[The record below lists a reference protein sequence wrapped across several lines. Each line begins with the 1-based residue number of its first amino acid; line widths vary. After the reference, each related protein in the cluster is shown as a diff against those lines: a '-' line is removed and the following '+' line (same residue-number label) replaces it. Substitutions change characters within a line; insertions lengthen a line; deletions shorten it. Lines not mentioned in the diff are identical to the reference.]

1 MTYSKLRDSQG
12 FYHLPTETGDLLGLV
27 ASGGISSINLVK
39 LQTLLGEVSSLD
51 LSIEHLDFLPE
62 KKAAAILAAIELGR
76 RLWSNPT
83 PRLSIINSP
92 EEAFKCFSEIL
103 RGKEREHFVVL
114 FLDIQNRVLDKSVL
128 SIGSWHEAIMPLHE
142 MLRQA
147 LLKKSSRIIVAHNHP
162 SGNNDPS
169 TEDLNVTT
177 KLLAA
182 CNFIGIDLLDHLIIT
197 DESYRSLR
205 NTESQSLQ
213 WPAM

>member
-1 MTYSKLRDSQG
+1 
-12 FYHLPTETGDLLGLV
+12 
-27 ASGGISSINLVK
+27 
-39 LQTLLGEVSSLD
+39 
-51 LSIEHLDFLPE
+51 
-62 KKAAAILAAIELGR
+62 
-76 RLWSNPT
+76 
-83 PRLSIINSP
+83 
-92 EEAFKCFSEIL
+92 
-103 RGKEREHFVVL
+103 
-114 FLDIQNRVLDKSVL
+114 
-128 SIGSWHEAIMPLHE
+128 MPLHE

-162 SGNNDPS
+162 SGNNEPS

-213 WPAM
+213 WPDM